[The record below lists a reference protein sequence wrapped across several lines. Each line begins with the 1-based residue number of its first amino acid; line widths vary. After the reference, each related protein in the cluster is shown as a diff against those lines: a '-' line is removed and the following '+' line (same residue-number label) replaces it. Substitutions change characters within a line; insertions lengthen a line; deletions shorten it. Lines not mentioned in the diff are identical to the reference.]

1 MRIVVYAL
9 LALLYVLHNDVW
21 YWDDPALALGLPI
34 GVTYHVVWTL
44 AVSLCFW
51 LAVQYAWP
59 EGLEAEPETAP
70 SAPSRMPD
78 RGPADGRRDEGR
90 AP

>member
-1 MRIVVYAL
+1 MRNVVYAL

-34 GVTYHVVWTL
+34 GITYHVLWTL

-59 EGLEAEPETAP
+59 ERLEEQPGTAP
-70 SAPSRMPD
+70 PAPSRRPG
-78 RGPADGRRDEGR
+78 RGPTDTRRQGGR